1 MKRPIAPIIAITLC
15 FAWGVFLISPSGLG
29 WAENTVVAD
38 VPQDLKIT
46 AVSGGIAPGSPHYKI
61 EIDAKG
67 NGSYWEIPEDSTAD
81 SVFIE
86 KGRFIVKGAALRFIY
101 GVIKDTDFFSLKEEY
116 IAEDVLDGSYA
127 QLTITA
133 DKKTK
138 TVRTRNQAVKAF
150 DRIMLAINVAT
161 PPNNKVVYNEI
172 LK

>member
-1 MKRPIAPIIAITLC
+1 MKRPIAPGIAITL
-15 FAWGVFLISPSGLG
+15 FLAWGVFLAPVLG
-29 WAENTVVAD
+29 QAENAVVAD
-38 VPQDLKIT
+38 VPQDLKIV
-46 AVSGGIAPGSPHYKI
+46 AISGGIAPGSPHYKV

-67 NGSYWEIPEDSTAD
+67 NGIYWEILENSTAS

-86 KGRFIVKGAALRFIY
+86 KNRFIVKGAALRFIY

-116 IAEDVLDGSYA
+116 TEENVLDGSYA

-138 TVRTRNQAVKAF
+138 TVRTRNQALKAF

-161 PPNNKVVYNEI
+161 PPNNKIIYNEI